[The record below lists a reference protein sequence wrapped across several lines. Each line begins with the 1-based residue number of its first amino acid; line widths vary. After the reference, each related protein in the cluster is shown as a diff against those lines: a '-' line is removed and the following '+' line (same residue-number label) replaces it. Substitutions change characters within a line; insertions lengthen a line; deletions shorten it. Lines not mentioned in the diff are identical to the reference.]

1 MKLKNCR
8 KKPTPIDGAADR
20 NMKKTTSAGGV
31 VLNRAGK
38 VLVVNQR
45 GDSWSL
51 PKGHIER
58 GEEPLA
64 AAMREIH
71 EESGIGK
78 LDYIRDLGRYERFKI
93 GLDGNDD
100 TSELKT
106 IIMFLF
112 RTRRIKLSPIDAK
125 NPEARWVDKK
135 DVARLLTHPKD
146 RRFFESVLD
155 LI

>member
-1 MKLKNCR
+1 
-8 KKPTPIDGAADR
+8 
-20 NMKKTTSAGGV
+20 MKKTTSAGGV

-45 GDSWSL
+45 GSSWSL
-51 PKGHIER
+51 PKGHLER

-78 LDYIRDLGRYERFKI
+78 LEYIRDLGRYNRYKI

-100 TSELKT
+100 TSERKT

-112 RTRRIKLSPIDAK
+112 RTRRTKLSPVDAH

-135 DVARLLTHPKD
+135 NVVGLLTHPKD
-146 RRFFESVLD
+146 RRFFESVVD
-155 LI
+155 LT